1 MKNVSTMIARFGT
14 TVNMQPN
21 APALEPLVVLIKLSL
36 SMEGARLIDGEND
49 GCCDVEGT
57 SVGTRLGCSDG
68 LIEMEGSTLGICV
81 GV

>member
-1 MKNVSTMIARFGT
+1 MI
-14 TVNMQPN
+14 PY
-21 APALEPLVVLIKLSL
+21 APTRETLLGRQIKDSRLT
-36 SMEGARLIDGEND
+36 EGARLIDGEND